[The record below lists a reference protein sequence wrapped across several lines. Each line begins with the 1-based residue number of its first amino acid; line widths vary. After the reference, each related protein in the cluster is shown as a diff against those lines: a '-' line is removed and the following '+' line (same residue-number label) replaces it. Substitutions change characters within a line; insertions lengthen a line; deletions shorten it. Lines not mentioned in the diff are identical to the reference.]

1 MAWFTCLVSL
11 IRATTHRRVS
21 CLLLL
26 PASKLGQGYVFT
38 GVCNSVHRG
47 GCLPQCMLGY
57 HTPQEQTPP
66 GRRHPPWEQ
75 TPPPA
80 QSMLGD
86 TVNAREVR
94 ILLECN
100 LVFFL
105 DETILI
111 LKFHL
116 PLVLDDW
123 SCILGSWLWWIQDFP
138 DKGKV
143 RRQSLRFEEKPIIWQ
158 DFCWKLHE
166 NERNWTENRGAR
178 P

>member
-1 MAWFTCLVSL
+1 
-11 IRATTHRRVS
+11 
-21 CLLLL
+21 
-26 PASKLGQGYVFT
+26 
-38 GVCNSVHRG
+38 
-47 GCLPQCMLGY
+47 MLGY
-57 HTPQEQTPP
+57 HTPPGADPP

-75 TPPPA
+75 TPAPGTEHVGRYGQRAGGTHPTGM
-80 QSMLGD
+80 QS
-86 TVNAREVR
+86 
-94 ILLECN
+94 CW
-100 LVFFL
+100 FFL

-158 DFCWKLHE
+158 DFC
-166 NERNWTENRGAR
+166 
-178 P
+178 